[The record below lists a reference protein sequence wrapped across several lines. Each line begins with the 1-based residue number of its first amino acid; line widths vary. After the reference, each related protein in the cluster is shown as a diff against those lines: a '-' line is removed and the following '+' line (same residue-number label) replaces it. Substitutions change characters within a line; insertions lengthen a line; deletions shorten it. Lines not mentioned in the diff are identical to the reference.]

1 MDRTATMP
9 EMRDIEMTRP
19 KVIGDRLRP
28 VLALQALA
36 AAVLAAVVFLTLGS
50 SGAMAQSNELQNLI
64 QRVDR
69 LQREISTLQRQV
81 YSGGEIPQPAPG
93 APIAAGE
100 DVQPAVAARL
110 HTRLSDLENQLR
122 NLTGQIEQA
131 NFEVSQVTARLDKL
145 VGDVDFR
152 LRELEARMG
161 GGFPADGGQ
170 GLGGQGLG
178 GQGGAVLG
186 AAPGGQPGG
195 QGVVDPATPQVLGE
209 VPRAQVEALRAGQG
223 QLASQGQ
230 AASQG
235 QPTSLA
241 PQPSQVAAAAPA
253 ASGGGLPGGSV
264 KADYDY
270 AFGLLRQANYVEA
283 ESALKDFLEQH
294 ADDPLAGNAKYWL
307 GETYYVRGDFRQAA
321 VTFAEGFKRY
331 PESTKAADN
340 LLKLGMSLA
349 QLDKKDDSCGAFS
362 ELLKRYPDASGS
374 VLQRA
379 SLERERLSCP

>member
-1 MDRTATMP
+1 MP
-9 EMRDIEMTRP
+9 EMRDTKLSRP
-19 KVIGDRLRP
+19 TAIGIRLRP
-28 VLALQALA
+28 VLA
-36 AAVLAAVVFLTLGS
+36 AAVLLAIGGG
-50 SGAMAQSNELQNLI
+50 SGAMAQSTELQNLI

-93 APIAAGE
+93 AAVAPGE
-100 DVQPAVAARL
+100 DVKPAVAARL
-110 HTRLSDLENQLR
+110 HTRVNELEIQLR

-131 NFEVSQVTARLDKL
+131 NFEVSQVAVRLDKL

-152 LRELEARMG
+152 LRELEARLG
-161 GGFPADGGQ
+161 GGLPPAGGA
-170 GLGGQGLG
+170 
-178 GQGGAVLG
+178 GGAVLG

-195 QGVVDPATPQVLGE
+195 PAAVDPATPQVLGE
-209 VPRAQVEALRAGQG
+209 VPRAQVEALRAR
-223 QLASQGQ
+223 QGQ
-230 AASQG
+230 AQG
-235 QPTSLA
+235 QPTSLGQGQPTSLT
-241 PQPSQVAAAAPA
+241 PQTGQVAAAAPVA
-253 ASGGGLPGGSV
+253 AVAPAAAGGGLPGGSV

-321 VTFAEGFKRY
+321 VTFAEGFQRY
-331 PESTKAADN
+331 PESAKAADN

-349 QLDKKDDSCGAFS
+349 QLNKKEDSCGAFS

>member
-9 EMRDIEMTRP
+9 EMRDMRVTRP
-19 KVIGDRLRP
+19 NAIGGPLRP
-28 VLALQALA
+28 I
-36 AAVLAAVVFLTLGS
+36 LAAVVLLTIGS

-81 YSGGEIPQPAPG
+81 YAGGEIPQPAPG
-93 APIAAGE
+93 AAVAPGDE
-100 DVQPAVAARL
+100 VQPVVAARL
-110 HTRLSDLENQLR
+110 HTRISDLENQLR

-131 NFEVSQVTARLDKL
+131 NFEVSQVAARLDKL

-152 LRELEARMG
+152 LRELEARLG
-161 GGFPADGGQ
+161 GGFPAD
-170 GLGGQGLG
+170 G

-186 AAPGGQPGG
+186 AAPGAQPGG
-195 QGVVDPATPQVLGE
+195 QAPVDPATPQVLGE
-209 VPRAQVEALRAGQG
+209 VPRAQVEALRARQG
-223 QLASQGQ
+223 QSTSQGQ
-230 AASQG
+230 AAQG

-241 PQPSQVAAAAPA
+241 PQSGQVAAAAPA
-253 ASGGGLPGGSV
+253 PSGGGLPGGSV

-321 VTFAEGFKRY
+321 VTFAEGFQRY

>member
-1 MDRTATMP
+1 MP
-9 EMRDIEMTRP
+9 EMRDTHVTRP
-19 KVIGDRLRP
+19 NAIGVRLRP
-28 VLALQALA
+28 VLA
-36 AAVLAAVVFLTLGS
+36 AAVLLALGS
-50 SGAMAQSNELQNLI
+50 SGAMAQSTELQNLI

-81 YSGGEIPQPAPG
+81 YAGGEIPQPAPG
-93 APIAAGE
+93 ATVAPGE
-100 DVQPAVAARL
+100 DVKPAVAARL
-110 HTRLSDLENQLR
+110 HTRVNELENQLR

-131 NFEVSQVTARLDKL
+131 NFEVSQVAARLDKL

-152 LRELEARMG
+152 LRELEARLG
-161 GGFPADGGQ
+161 GGLPPD
-170 GLGGQGLG
+170 G

-186 AAPGGQPGG
+186 AAPGAQPGG
-195 QGVVDPATPQVLGE
+195 LASADPATPQVLGE
-209 VPRAQVEALRAGQG
+209 VPRAEVEALRAGQ
-223 QLASQGQ
+223 AQG
-230 AASQG
+230 QG

-241 PQPSQVAAAAPA
+241 PQTEQVAAAAPA

-321 VTFAEGFKRY
+321 VTFAEGFQRY

>member
-19 KVIGDRLRP
+19 KVIGGRLRP
-28 VLALQALA
+28 VLAVPFL
-36 AAVLAAVVFLTLGS
+36 AAVLLLTIGS
-50 SGAMAQSNELQNLI
+50 SDALAQSNELQNLI

-81 YSGGEIPQPAPG
+81 YAGGEIPQPAPG
-93 APIAAGE
+93 APVAAGE

-131 NFEVSQVTARLDKL
+131 NFEVSQVMVRLDKL

-161 GGFPADGGQ
+161 GGFPADGVQ
-170 GLGGQGLG
+170 GGGV
-178 GQGGAVLG
+178 QGGAVLG
-186 AAPGGQPGG
+186 AAPGSQPGN
-195 QGVVDPATPQVLGE
+195 QAAVDPATPQVLGE
-209 VPRAQVEALRAGQG
+209 VPRAQVEALRARQG
-223 QLASQGQ
+223 QSASQGLAASPGQ
-230 AASQG
+230 LASQG

-241 PQPSQVAAAAPA
+241 PQTSQVAAAAPA

>member
-1 MDRTATMP
+1 MLLA
-9 EMRDIEMTRP
+9 
-19 KVIGDRLRP
+19 IGS
-28 VLALQALA
+28 
-36 AAVLAAVVFLTLGS
+36 T
-50 SGAMAQSNELQNLI
+50 GAMAQSNELQNLI

-69 LQREISTLQRQV
+69 LQREMSTLQRQV

-93 APIAAGE
+93 AITAAPGE
-100 DVQPAVAARL
+100 DVKPAVAARL
-110 HTRLSDLENQLR
+110 HTRLSELENQLR

-152 LRELEARMG
+152 LRELEARLG
-161 GGFPADGGQ
+161 GGLPVE
-170 GLGGQGLG
+170 G
-178 GQGGAVLG
+178 GQGGATLG
-186 AAPGGQPGG
+186 AAPGAVPGATLGPGAQPGG
-195 QGVVDPATPQVLGE
+195 LAAADPATPQVLGE
-209 VPRAQVEALRAGQG
+209 VPRAQVEALRAR
-223 QLASQGQ
+223 
-230 AASQG
+230 QG

-241 PQPSQVAAAAPA
+241 PQTEQVAATAPAAAAAAAAPA
-253 ASGGGLPGGSV
+253 AGGGLPGGSV

-321 VTFAEGFKRY
+321 VTFAEGFQRY
-331 PESTKAADN
+331 PESAKAADN

-349 QLDKKDDSCGAFS
+349 QLNKKEDSCGAFS
-362 ELLKRYPDASGS
+362 ELLKRYPDAPGS

>member
-19 KVIGDRLRP
+19 KVIGGRLRP
-28 VLALQALA
+28 VLA
-36 AAVLAAVVFLTLGS
+36 VPFLAAVVLLTIGS
-50 SGAMAQSNELQNLI
+50 SDALAQSNELQNLI

-81 YSGGEIPQPAPG
+81 YAGGEIPQPAPG
-93 APIAAGE
+93 APVAAGE

-131 NFEVSQVTARLDKL
+131 NFEVSQVMVRLDKL

-161 GGFPADGGQ
+161 GGFPADGVQ
-170 GLGGQGLG
+170 GGGV
-178 GQGGAVLG
+178 QGGAVLG
-186 AAPGGQPGG
+186 AAPGSQPGN
-195 QGVVDPATPQVLGE
+195 QAAVDPATPQVLGE
-209 VPRAQVEALRAGQG
+209 VPRAQVEALRARQG
-223 QLASQGQ
+223 QSASQGLAASPGQ
-230 AASQG
+230 LASQG

-241 PQPSQVAAAAPA
+241 PQTSQVAAAAPA

>member
-1 MDRTATMP
+1 MP
-9 EMRDIEMTRP
+9 EMRDTQVTRP
-19 KVIGDRLRP
+19 NAIAVRLRP
-28 VLALQALA
+28 VLAA
-36 AAVLAAVVFLTLGS
+36 AALLALGS
-50 SGAMAQSNELQNLI
+50 PGAMAQSTELQNLI

-81 YSGGEIPQPAPG
+81 YAGGEIPQPAPG
-93 APIAAGE
+93 ATIAPGE
-100 DVQPAVAARL
+100 DVKPAVAARL
-110 HTRLSDLENQLR
+110 HTRVNELENQLR

-131 NFEVSQVTARLDKL
+131 NFEVSQVAARLDKL

-152 LRELEARMG
+152 LRELEARLG
-161 GGFPADGGQ
+161 GGLPSD
-170 GLGGQGLG
+170 G

-195 QGVVDPATPQVLGE
+195 FASADPATPQVLGE
-209 VPRAQVEALRAGQG
+209 VPRAQVEALRA
-223 QLASQGQ
+223 SQGQ
-230 AASQG
+230 GQG

-241 PQPSQVAAAAPA
+241 PQTEQVAAAPA

-321 VTFAEGFKRY
+321 VTFAEGFQRY

>member
-1 MDRTATMP
+1 MP
-9 EMRDIEMTRP
+9 EMRDTKLSRLTA
-19 KVIGDRLRP
+19 IGARLRP
-28 VLALQALA
+28 VLA
-36 AAVLAAVVFLTLGS
+36 AAVLLAIGG

-81 YSGGEIPQPAPG
+81 YSGGEIPQPALG
-93 APIAAGE
+93 AAVAPGE

-110 HTRLSDLENQLR
+110 HTRVNELENQLR

-131 NFEVSQVTARLDKL
+131 NFEVSQVAARLDKL

-152 LRELEARMG
+152 LRELEARLG
-161 GGFPADGGQ
+161 GGLPAD
-170 GLGGQGLG
+170 G

-195 QGVVDPATPQVLGE
+195 LAAADPATPQVLGE
-209 VPRAQVEALRAGQG
+209 VPRAQVEALRA
-223 QLASQGQ
+223 SQGQ
-230 AASQG
+230 AQAQG
-235 QPTSLA
+235 QPTSLGQGQPTSLT
-241 PQPSQVAAAAPA
+241 PQTAAAASAAAPA
-253 ASGGGLPGGSV
+253 ATGGGLPGGSV

-321 VTFAEGFKRY
+321 VTFAEGFQRY
-331 PESTKAADN
+331 PESAKAADN

-349 QLDKKDDSCGAFS
+349 QLNKKEDSCGAFS

>member
-1 MDRTATMP
+1 MP
-9 EMRDIEMTRP
+9 EMPEPRLPRP
-19 KVIGDRLRP
+19 QAIGARLRP
-28 VLALQALA
+28 ALA
-36 AAVLAAVVFLTLGS
+36 MPLLAATVLLAVGS
-50 SGAMAQSNELQNLI
+50 SGAVAQSSDLQNLI

-81 YSGGEIPQPAPG
+81 YAGGEVPQPAPG
-93 APIAAGE
+93 AGAAIAPGE
-100 DVQPAVAARL
+100 DVKPVVAARL
-110 HTRLSDLENQLR
+110 HTRINELENQLR

-131 NFEVSQVTARLDKL
+131 NFEVSQVAARLDKL

-152 LRELEARMG
+152 LRELEARLG
-161 GGFPADGGQ
+161 GGFPAE
-170 GLGGQGLG
+170 G
-178 GQGGAVLG
+178 GQGGPALG
-186 AAPGGQPGG
+186 AAPAGQPGG
-195 QGVVDPATPQVLGE
+195 LAAADPATPQVLGE
-209 VPRAQVEALRAGQG
+209 VPRAQVEALRSGQG
-223 QLASQGQ
+223 QG
-230 AASQG
+230 QG

-241 PQPSQVAAAAPA
+241 PQTGSVAAAAPA
-253 ASGGGLPGGSV
+253 PSGGGLPGSSV

-321 VTFAEGFKRY
+321 VTFAEGFQRY

-349 QLDKKDDSCGAFS
+349 QLNKKDDSCGAFS

-379 SLERERLSCP
+379 SLERERLGCK

>member
-1 MDRTATMP
+1 MDSTATMP
-9 EMRDIEMTRP
+9 EMRDLRATRSP
-19 KVIGDRLRP
+19 AIGVRLRP
-28 VLALQALA
+28 VLAAPLLV
-36 AAVLAAVVFLTLGS
+36 AAVLLAAGS
-50 SGAMAQSNELQNLI
+50 SGAMAQSTELQNLV

-81 YSGGEIPQPAPG
+81 YSGGEVPQPAPG
-93 APIAAGE
+93 AAVGPGE
-100 DVQPAVAARL
+100 DVKPVVAARL
-110 HTRLSDLENQLR
+110 HTRINELENQLR

-131 NFEVSQVTARLDKL
+131 NFEVSQVAARLDKL

-152 LRELEARMG
+152 LREIEARLG
-161 GGFPADGGQ
+161 GGFPAGGIQ
-170 GLGGQGLG
+170 GDPALGS
-178 GQGGAVLG
+178 
-186 AAPGGQPGG
+186 APGGQSGG
-195 QGVVDPATPQVLGE
+195 LAAADPATPQVLGE
-209 VPRAQVEALRAGQG
+209 VPRAEVEALRARQ
-223 QLASQGQ
+223 AQGQ
-230 AASQG
+230 AQGQTQG

-241 PQPSQVAAAAPA
+241 PQAEQVAAAAPA
-253 ASGGGLPGGSV
+253 STGGGLPGGSV

-283 ESALKDFLEQH
+283 ESALKDFLDQH

-321 VTFAEGFKRY
+321 VTFAEGFQRY
-331 PESTKAADN
+331 PDSTKAPDN

-379 SLERERLSCP
+379 SLERERLSCK

>member
-9 EMRDIEMTRP
+9 EMCDIEMTRP
-19 KVIGDRLRP
+19 KVIGGRLRP
-28 VLALQALA
+28 VLA
-36 AAVLAAVVFLTLGS
+36 VPFLAAVVLLTIGS
-50 SGAMAQSNELQNLI
+50 SDALAQSNELQNLI

-81 YSGGEIPQPAPG
+81 YAGGEIPQPAPG
-93 APIAAGE
+93 APVAAGE

-131 NFEVSQVTARLDKL
+131 NFEVSQVMVRLDKL

-161 GGFPADGGQ
+161 GGFPADGVQ
-170 GLGGQGLG
+170 GGGV
-178 GQGGAVLG
+178 QGGAVLG
-186 AAPGGQPGG
+186 AAPGSQPGN
-195 QGVVDPATPQVLGE
+195 QAAVDPATPQVLGE
-209 VPRAQVEALRAGQG
+209 VPRAQVEALRARQG
-223 QLASQGQ
+223 QSASQGLAASPGQ
-230 AASQG
+230 LASQG

-241 PQPSQVAAAAPA
+241 PQTSQVAAAAPA

>member
-1 MDRTATMP
+1 MDSTATMP
-9 EMRDIEMTRP
+9 EMRDPIVTRP
-19 KVIGDRLRP
+19 PAIGIRLRP
-28 VLALQALA
+28 VLAAPLLA
-36 AAVLAAVVFLTLGS
+36 AAVLLAVGS
-50 SGAMAQSNELQNLI
+50 SGAMAQSTELQNLI

-93 APIAAGE
+93 AAIGPGE
-100 DVQPAVAARL
+100 DVKPVVAARL
-110 HTRLSDLENQLR
+110 HTRINELENQLR

-131 NFEVSQVTARLDKL
+131 SFEVSQVAARLDKL

-152 LRELEARMG
+152 LREIEARIG
-161 GGFPADGGQ
+161 GGLPAEGV
-170 GLGGQGLG
+170 
-178 GQGGAVLG
+178 QGGPALG

-195 QGVVDPATPQVLGE
+195 LAAADPATPQALGE
-209 VPRAQVEALRAGQG
+209 VPRSQVEALRA
-223 QLASQGQ
+223 SQG
-230 AASQG
+230 QG

-241 PQPSQVAAAAPA
+241 PQAEQVAAAAPA
-253 ASGGGLPGGSV
+253 QTGGGLPGGSV

-283 ESALKDFLEQH
+283 ESALKDFLDQH

-321 VTFAEGFKRY
+321 VTFAEGFQRY
-331 PESTKAADN
+331 PDSTKAPDN

-379 SLERERLSCP
+379 SLERERLSCK